1 MAAVSAPMQESAS
14 TEQVLPVLLGRK
26 PAEADVEAGKVEV
39 DAKALTA
46 KEKRDENASLLTN
59 LKCCE
64 KVVLGFGVFM
74 ALAQGVSTPAI
85 AMFTADSITTLTGV
99 KDGDEAHML
108 DDMVPTLIK
117 IGVLAAIQFLFAFGW
132 QTCLAWSAA
141 KQALR
146 WHRSF
151 LEVLFCLDVS
161 WYDEHEP
168 AGVAARLETDIAN
181 VYMFMSTALG
191 YLISSVGQFIAGL
204 SLAFVTG
211 WQLALVVCATI
222 PLLVCMGHRMGKAI
236 EEQFYEQQAD
246 FARASAVA
254 EESLMAIRT
263 VAAFGAEGAES
274 ARFEKELLSAKIGGI
289 RSGVKIG
296 GAWGGLN
303 FFYSCLYGLAL
314 WFGGHVLLS
323 DDNAGFEPS
332 HIVTVMIAMMVGVSG
347 LSAFS
352 GFAPMMAK
360 AYVSAKAMKEVMTAD
375 ARTIEQPLYTQEAL
389 PEAVSTVDT
398 VEFRNVSFRYPTRQD
413 KWVLSNFNFR
423 VLNGQKIAFAG
434 ESGCGK
440 STTIQLLER
449 FYDPC
454 GGEVLVNGINLSQ
467 IPVKAWRK
475 LIGYVGQEPVLFATT
490 VMKNLKA
497 GDTSIT
503 DEQVHEAAKAAQ
515 IYDTLINLPDGF
527 DTFVGSGGG
536 MLSGGQRQ
544 RVAIARAL
552 AKNPQI
558 LLLDEATSALDNE
571 SERLVQATLDSLNSV
586 MGRSI
591 TTISIAHRLTTI
603 KGSDVIYVLKNGR
616 CSEQGTHE
624 ELMELK
630 GEYYSMAKL
639 QQSHREEDDED
650 MSVVTPAPM
659 PRSETAR
666 KFGMQK
672 SMSMMRRSGSLLSFF
687 ESAFE
692 MDESVTATP
701 RIWGR
706 LFGLMRLYWWVWPIA
721 FLIIIAEAAGA
732 PLEAVFFN
740 AAILSLFESD
750 KIGLEAMYPMLDQ
763 AVLCLVLVGLGSGV
777 AVLCQNALFTYL
789 QECLCMIL
797 RKMAFAST
805 IRMDMAFF
813 DAPENQTGSILVSLE
828 RHMNRVG
835 QMLGIQLGNS
845 TGAIFTCL
853 ISIGMSFFGSW
864 VLALIL
870 LALMPICGFLG
881 LAVAACATRVEQRGE
896 QAYGKAGKETAEAA
910 TSIRTVRALGAEE
923 YTLEIID
930 ESLDVLTEVNTSK
943 SWKLGISLGMNMC
956 LIQVIYLAGFAM
968 SAACIQ
974 YWNFDAH
981 QVLLTLFCVV
991 FGVMSVSSIVQ
1002 YIPDSA
1008 SGHHAAVEVFRLID
1022 QVSKIDATKPTGRI
1036 ESIGDGNIEFK
1047 DVYFWYPHR
1056 PEVRVLKKLNFTI
1069 EKGQAVALVGFS
1081 GSGKSTVIQL
1091 LQRFYDP
1098 QAGSIQVGGQNLR
1111 DLNVAWWR
1119 KQVGMVGQEPV
1130 LFDVTLEENVRY
1142 GNLEATDEQVE
1153 DAARAA
1159 NMDFVF
1165 AGNVKWTDRVGLR
1178 GEKLSGGQKQRVAIA
1193 RALLRGPQYMLLDEA
1208 TSALDSTSERL
1219 VQLAMQEARVGKTT
1233 ITVAHRLSTIQNSD
1247 KIFVMANGRVVESGT
1262 YSELINMDG
1271 SFAKLAARSL

>member
-1 MAAVSAPMQESAS
+1 MAAESAPVMEGAAS
-14 TEQVLPVLLGRK
+14 TEQGLPVLLGRK
-26 PAEADVEAGKVEV
+26 PEADVEMGKVGAE
-39 DAKALTA
+39 DAKAVTVKA
-46 KEKRDENASLLTN
+46 RQESASLLTN

-64 KVVLGFGVFM
+64 KIVLGFGVLF

-85 AMFTADSITTLTGV
+85 AMFTADSIQTLTIAGT
-99 KDGDEAHML
+99 DTEHML
-108 DDMVPTLIK
+108 DSMAPTLIK
-117 IGVLAAIQFLFAFGW
+117 IGVLAAVQFVFAFGW
-132 QTCLAWSAA
+132 QTCLAWAAA

-146 WHRSF
+146 WHRGF
-151 LEVLFCLDVS
+151 LEVLFRLDVS

-191 YLISSVGQFIAGL
+191 YLISSVGQFVAGL
-204 SLAFVTG
+204 SLAFATG
-211 WQLALVVCATI
+211 WQLSLVVCATI
-222 PLLVCMGHRMGKAI
+222 PILVCLGHRMGKAI
-236 EEQFYEQQAD
+236 EQQFYLQQAD

-263 VAAFGAEGAES
+263 VAAFGAEAAES

-303 FFYSCLYGLAL
+303 FFYSCLYGLSL

-323 DDNAGFEPS
+323 DKDGGFDPS
-332 HIVTVMIAMMVGVSG
+332 DIVTVMIAMMVGVSG
-347 LSAFS
+347 LSSFS

-375 ARTIEQPLYTQEAL
+375 ARSIEQPLYTQEPL
-389 PEAVSTVDT
+389 PEDLSTVET
-398 VEFRNVSFRYPTRQD
+398 LEFRNVSFRYPTRQD

-423 VLNGQKIAFAG
+423 VSNGQKIAFAG

-449 FYDPC
+449 FYDPVA
-454 GGEVLVNGINLSQ
+454 GEVLVNGINLSQ
-467 IPVKAWRK
+467 VPVKAWRK
-475 LIGYVGQEPVLFATT
+475 LIGYVGQEPVLFATS
-490 VMKNLKA
+490 VMSNLKA
-497 GDTSIT
+497 GDQSIS
-503 DEQVHEAAKAAQ
+503 DEQVYEAAKAAQ
-515 IYDTLINLPDGF
+515 IYDDLIKLPEGF

-536 MLSGGQRQ
+536 TLSGGQRQ

-571 SERLVQATLDSLNSV
+571 SERLVQATLDGLSSV

-616 CSEQGTHE
+616 CCEQGSHE
-624 ELMELK
+624 ELMERQ

-639 QQSHREEDDED
+639 QQAHAEEPEEETAT
-650 MSVVTPAPM
+650 MTPAPV
-659 PRSETAR
+659 PRVGTR
-666 KFGMQK
+666 RFGMQK
-672 SMSMMRRSGSLLSFF
+672 SMSMLRRSGSVLSFL
-687 ESAFE
+687 EGAFDM
-692 MDESVTATP
+692 MDEEVRAAP

-706 LFGLMRLYWWVWPIA
+706 LFGLMRVYWWVWPIA
-721 FLIIIAEAAGA
+721 FLIMVAEAAGA
-732 PLEAVFFN
+732 PLEAIFFN
-740 AAILSLFESD
+740 SAIMSLFESVTE
-750 KIGLEAMYPMLDQ
+750 GLDAMYPKLDQ
-763 AVLCLVLVGLGSGV
+763 AVLCLLLVGLGSGV
-777 AVLCQNALFTYL
+777 ATLCQNALFTYL

-805 IRMDMAFF
+805 IKMDMAFF

-853 ISIGMSFFGSW
+853 ISIGLSFFGSW

-870 LALMPICGFLG
+870 LALMPICGVLG
-881 LAVAACATRVEQRGE
+881 LAVAGCAARVEQKGE
-896 QAYGKAGKETAEAA
+896 DAYGKAGKETAEAA
-910 TSIRTVRALGAEE
+910 TAIRTVRALGAEE
-923 YTLEIID
+923 HTLEIIQ
-930 ESLDVLTEVNTSK
+930 ESLDVLTEVNTTK
-943 SWKLGISLGMNMC
+943 SWKLGLSLGLNMC
-956 LIQVIYLAGFAM
+956 MIQVIYLAGFGM

-981 QVLLTLFCVV
+981 EVLLTLFCVV

-1008 SGHHAAVEVFRLID
+1008 SGHHAAMEVFRLID
-1022 QVSKIDATKPTGRI
+1022 QVSKIDATAPTGHI
-1036 ESIGDGNIEFK
+1036 ESIGDGSIEFK

-1056 PEVRVLKKLNFTI
+1056 PEAQVLKKLNLTI

-1111 DLNVAWWR
+1111 DLNVAFWR
-1119 KQVGMVGQEPV
+1119 KQIGMVGQEPV

-1142 GNLEATDEQVE
+1142 GLPEATDEQVR

-1159 NMDFVF
+1159 NMDYVF
-1165 AGNVKWTDRVGLR
+1165 SGSVKWTDRVGLR
-1178 GEKLSGGQKQRVAIA
+1178 GEKLSGGQKQRCAIA
-1193 RALLRGPQYMLLDEA
+1193 RALLRQPQFMLLDEA

-1247 KIFVMANGRVVESGT
+1247 KIFVMASGRVVESGT
-1262 YSELINMDG
+1262 YQELIHLDG

>member
-1 MAAVSAPMQESAS
+1 
-14 TEQVLPVLLGRK
+14 
-26 PAEADVEAGKVEV
+26 
-39 DAKALTA
+39 
-46 KEKRDENASLLTN
+46 
-59 LKCCE
+59 
-64 KVVLGFGVFM
+64 
-74 ALAQGVSTPAI
+74 
-85 AMFTADSITTLTGV
+85 
-99 KDGDEAHML
+99 
-108 DDMVPTLIK
+108 
-117 IGVLAAIQFLFAFGW
+117 
-132 QTCLAWSAA
+132 
-141 KQALR
+141 
-146 WHRSF
+146 
-151 LEVLFCLDVS
+151 
-161 WYDEHEP
+161 
-168 AGVAARLETDIAN
+168 
-181 VYMFMSTALG
+181 
-191 YLISSVGQFIAGL
+191 
-204 SLAFVTG
+204 
-211 WQLALVVCATI
+211 
-222 PLLVCMGHRMGKAI
+222 
-236 EEQFYEQQAD
+236 
-246 FARASAVA
+246 
-254 EESLMAIRT
+254 
-263 VAAFGAEGAES
+263 
-274 ARFEKELLSAKIGGI
+274 ELLSAKIGGI

-303 FFYSCLYGLAL
+303 FFYSLLYGLAL

-323 DDNAGFEPS
+323 DENSGFEPS
-332 HIVTVMIAMMVGVSG
+332 HVVTVMIAMMVGVSG

-389 PEAVSTVDT
+389 PEALSTVDS

-497 GDTSIT
+497 GDSSIS

-515 IYDTLINLPDGF
+515 IYDTLIDLPDGF
-527 DTFVGSGGG
+527 NTFVGSGGG

-552 AKNPQI
+552 AKNPQM

-616 CSEQGTHE
+616 CCEQGSHD

-639 QQSHREEDDED
+639 QQSHREDEEEDLA
-650 MSVVTPAPM
+650 VVTPAPV

-672 SMSMMRRSGSLLSFF
+672 SMSMMRHSGSMLSFF

-692 MDESVTATP
+692 MDESITATP

-732 PLEAVFFN
+732 PLEAIFFN
-740 AAILSLFESD
+740 AAILSLFESE
-750 KIGLEAMYPMLDQ
+750 KIGVEAMYPMLDQ

-797 RKMAFAST
+797 RQMAFAST

-896 QAYGKAGKETAEAA
+896 EAYGKCGKQTSEAA
-910 TSIRTVRALGAEE
+910 TAIRTVRALGAEE

-968 SAACIQ
+968 SAVCIQ
-974 YWNFDAH
+974 YWNFNAN
-981 QVLLTLFCVV
+981 QVLMTLFCVV

-1022 QVSKIDATKPTGRI
+1022 QVSKIDATRPTGHI

-1056 PEVRVLKKLNFTI
+1056 PEVRVLKKLNFKI

-1098 QAGSIQVGGQNLR
+1098 QAGCIQVGGQNLR

-1142 GNLEATDEQVE
+1142 GNQEATDEQVT

-1165 AGNVKWTDRVGLR
+1165 AGNVKWADRVGLR

-1193 RALLRGPQYMLLDEA
+1193 RALLRRPQFMLLDEA

-1262 YSELINMDG
+1262 YTELINMDG
-1271 SFAKLAARSL
+1271 NFAKLAARSL

>member
-1 MAAVSAPMQESAS
+1 MAADSAPVMEDAAS

-26 PAEADVEAGKVEV
+26 PEADVEMGKVGAE
-39 DAKALTA
+39 DAKALTVKA
-46 KEKRDENASLLTN
+46 RQESASLTTN
-59 LKCCE
+59 LKYCE
-64 KVVLGFGVFM
+64 KIVLGVGVLF
-74 ALAQGVSTPAI
+74 ALAAGVSTPAI
-85 AMFTADSITTLTGV
+85 AMFTADSIQTLTIAGTD
-99 KDGDEAHML
+99 KEHML
-108 DDMVPTLIK
+108 DSMAPTLVK
-117 IGVLAAIQFLFAFGW
+117 IGVLAVLQFVFAFGW
-132 QTCLAWSAA
+132 QTCLAWAAA
-141 KQALR
+141 KQAIR
-146 WHRSF
+146 WHKGF

-161 WYDEHEP
+161 WFDEHEP

-191 YLISSVGQFIAGL
+191 YLISSIGQFVAGL
-204 SLAFVTG
+204 SLAFATG
-211 WQLALVVCATI
+211 WQLSLVVCATI
-222 PLLVCMGHRMGKAI
+222 PILVFVGHRMGKAI
-236 EEQFYEQQAD
+236 EQQFYLQQAD

-263 VAAFGAEGAES
+263 VAAFGAEKTES
-274 ARFEKELLSAKIGGI
+274 ARFEKELLSAKLGGI

-296 GAWGGLN
+296 GAWGALN
-303 FFYSCLYGLAL
+303 FFYSCLYGLSL

-323 DDNAGFEPS
+323 DKDAGFDPS
-332 HIVTVMIAMMVGVSG
+332 DIVTVMIAMMVGVSG
-347 LSAFS
+347 LSSFS

-375 ARTIEQPLYTQEAL
+375 ARSIEQPLYTQQPL
-389 PEAVSTVDT
+389 PEDLSSVVTL
-398 VEFRNVSFRYPTRQD
+398 EFRNVSFKYPTRPD
-413 KWVLSNFNFR
+413 KLVLSNFNFR

-454 GGEVLVNGINLSQ
+454 AGEVLVNGRNLSQ
-467 IPVKAWRK
+467 VPVKAWRK
-475 LIGYVGQEPVLFATT
+475 LIGYVGQEPVLFATS
-490 VMKNLKA
+490 VMSNLKA
-497 GDTSIT
+497 GDQSIS
-503 DEQVHEAAKAAQ
+503 DEQVYEAAKAAQ
-515 IYDTLINLPDGF
+515 IYDTLIKLPEGF
-527 DTFVGSGGG
+527 DSFVGSGGG

-571 SERLVQATLDSLNSV
+571 SECKVQATLDGLSSV

-603 KGSDVIYVLKNGR
+603 KGSDVIYVLKDGR
-616 CSEQGTHE
+616 CCEQGSHE
-624 ELMELK
+624 ELMERQ

-639 QQSHREEDDED
+639 QQAHAEEPEEETT
-650 MSVVTPAPM
+650 MTPAPA
-659 PRSETAR
+659 PRAGTR
-666 KFGMQK
+666 FGMQK
-672 SMSMMRRSGSLLSFF
+672 SMSMLRRSGSVLSFL
-687 ESAFE
+687 EGAFDM
-692 MDESVTATP
+692 MDGDLRETP
-701 RIWGR
+701 RVWRR

-721 FLIIIAEAAGA
+721 FVIIVAEAAGA
-732 PLEAVFFN
+732 PLEAIFFN
-740 AAILSLFESD
+740 AAIMSLFESVTE
-750 KIGLEAMYPMLDQ
+750 GLDAMYPKLDQ
-763 AVLCLVLVGLGSGV
+763 AVLCLLLVGLGSGV
-777 AVLCQNALFTYL
+777 ATLCQNALFTYL

-805 IRMDMAFF
+805 IKMDMEFF

-853 ISIGMSFFGSW
+853 ISIGLSFSGSW

-870 LALMPICGFLG
+870 LALMPICGALG
-881 LAVAACATRVEQRGE
+881 LAVASCAARVEQKGE
-896 QAYGKAGKETAEAA
+896 DAYGKSGKGTAEAA
-910 TSIRTVRALGAEE
+910 TAIRTVRALGAEE
-923 YTLEIID
+923 HSLEIIK
-930 ESLDVLTEVNTSK
+930 ESLDVLTEVNTTK
-943 SWKLGISLGMNMC
+943 SWKLGVSLGLNMC
-956 LIQVIYLAGFAM
+956 MIQVIYLAGFGM

-981 QVLLTLFCVV
+981 QVLRTLFCVV

-1008 SGHHAAVEVFRLID
+1008 SGHHAAMEVFRLID
-1022 QVSKIDATKPTGRI
+1022 QVSKIDATEPTGHI
-1036 ESIGDGNIEFK
+1036 ESIGDGSIEFK
-1047 DVYFWYPHR
+1047 DVYFRYPHR
-1056 PEVRVLKKLNFTI
+1056 PDAKVLQKLNFTI

-1098 QAGSIQVGGQNLR
+1098 QVGSIQVGGQNLR
-1111 DLNVAWWR
+1111 DFNVAFWR
-1119 KQVGMVGQEPV
+1119 KQIGMVGQEPV

-1142 GNLEATDEQVE
+1142 GFPEATDEQVK

-1159 NMDFVF
+1159 NMDYVF
-1165 AGNVKWTDRVGLR
+1165 TGSVKWSDRVGLR
-1178 GEKLSGGQKQRVAIA
+1178 GEKLSGGQKQRCAIA
-1193 RALLRGPQYMLLDEA
+1193 RALLRQPQFMLLDEA

-1219 VQLAMQEARVGKTT
+1219 VQQAMQEARVGKTT

-1247 KIFVMANGRVVESGT
+1247 KIFVMASGRVVESGT
-1262 YSELINMDG
+1262 YQELIQLDG